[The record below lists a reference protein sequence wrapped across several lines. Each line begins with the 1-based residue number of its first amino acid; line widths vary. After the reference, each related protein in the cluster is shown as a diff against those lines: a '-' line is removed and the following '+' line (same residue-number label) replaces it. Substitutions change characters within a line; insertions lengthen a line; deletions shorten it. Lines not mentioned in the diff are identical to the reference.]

1 MIRQEEKKPAR
12 KSLAGQTVA
21 QMAKPNA
28 IPPGHTVQVTL
39 LLGGQRREF
48 RMDPARGL
56 DVLSA
61 AIEAG
66 HTPPHSCRSAIC
78 ATCRARLVEG
88 EVRMRRDHALPEE
101 EIEAGFVLVCQ
112 SLPLSRRLVLDY
124 EIGAC

>member
-1 MIRQEEKKPAR
+1 MTKPNA
-12 KSLAGQTVA
+12 LPPGQTV
-21 QMAKPNA
+21 
-28 IPPGHTVQVTL
+28 HVTL

-48 RMDPARGL
+48 RMDPSRGL

-88 EVRMRRDHALPEE
+88 EVRMRRDHALLEE

-112 SLPLSRRLVLDY
+112 SIPLGTRLVLDY
-124 EIGAC
+124 EIEAS

>member
-1 MIRQEEKKPAR
+1 MRERGSIPSGR
-12 KSLAGQTVA
+12 TVR
-21 QMAKPNA
+21 
-28 IPPGHTVQVTL
+28 VTL

-48 RMDPARGL
+48 SMDPSRGL

-88 EVRMRRDHALPEE
+88 EVRMRKDYALFEE
-101 EIEAGFVLVCQ
+101 EIDAGFVLVCQ
-112 SLPLSRRLVLDY
+112 SLPLSERVVLDY
-124 EIGAC
+124 DGETP

>member
-1 MIRQEEKKPAR
+1 MSEGD
-12 KSLAGQTVA
+12 S
-21 QMAKPNA
+21 
-28 IPPGHTVQVTL
+28 IPPEHNVHVTL
-39 LLGGQRREF
+39 LIGGQRREF
-48 RMDPARGL
+48 CMDPARGL

-124 EIGAC
+124 EIGAF

>member
-1 MIRQEEKKPAR
+1 MT
-12 KSLAGQTVA
+12 KS
-21 QMAKPNA
+21 NS
-28 IPPGHTVQVTL
+28 IPSGRNVRVTL

-48 RMDPARGL
+48 RMDPSRGM

-78 ATCRARLVEG
+78 ATCRARLLEG
-88 EVRMRRDHALPEE
+88 EVRMRKDHALLKE

-112 SLPLSRRLVLDY
+112 SLPLSERVVLDY
-124 EIGAC
+124 EYETL

>member
-1 MIRQEEKKPAR
+1 M
-12 KSLAGQTVA
+12 SAGD
-21 QMAKPNA
+21 A
-28 IPPGHTVQVTL
+28 IPPGENVHVTL

-48 RMDPARGL
+48 RMDPSRGL

-78 ATCRARLVEG
+78 STCRARLVEG
-88 EVRMRRDHALPEE
+88 EVRMRRDHALLEGEVRMRRDHALLEE

-112 SLPLSRRLVLDY
+112 SLPLCERVVLDY
-124 EIGAC
+124 EIDAL

>member
-1 MIRQEEKKPAR
+1 MAR
-12 KSLAGQTVA
+12 
-21 QMAKPNA
+21 PNA

-88 EVRMRRDHALPEE
+88 EVRMRRDDALLEE

-112 SLPLSRRLVLDY
+112 SLPLGARLVLDY
-124 EIGAC
+124 EIGAF

>member
-1 MIRQEEKKPAR
+1 MTN
-12 KSLAGQTVA
+12 SSS
-21 QMAKPNA
+21 N
-28 IPPGHTVQVTL
+28 PPGRNVRVTL

-48 RMDPARGL
+48 RMDPSRGL

-78 ATCRARLVEG
+78 ATCRARLLEG
-88 EVRMRRDHALPEE
+88 EIRMRKDHALLEE

-112 SLPLSRRLVLDY
+112 SLPLSERVVLDY
-124 EIGAC
+124 EYETL